1 MFRHPRP
8 FRFFRP
14 IARLGHLRS
23 GLCLYAIIL
32 TLCCQVFTG
41 FTSVSAATNS
51 ADDLNRTPIAST
63 APVSAAKNTNNFYFT
78 DFEADYYL
86 SRAADGTSRLR
97 VVERLT
103 AVFPDTD
110 QNHGITRVIPYTNQD
125 GHNLTIADDRAFSP
139 VVRHNGEPE
148 APAEIERSDDGYY
161 VVYLGDA
168 DTYLH
173 GTHTYELEY
182 EFQQSSS
189 TSSPPSTTKITPGR
203 NSTGIP
209 TATIGSN
216 PSAKSPPAFILPTP
230 TLPPLLLVKLGAMSV
245 ATAATTSNAALL
257 RL

>member
-8 FRFFRP
+8 FRLFRP
-14 IARLGHLRS
+14 ISRLGHLRS

-51 ADDLNRTPIAST
+51 ADDLNRTSIAST
-63 APVSAAKNTNNFYFT
+63 APVSAAKNANNFYFT

-86 SRAADGTSRLR
+86 SRAADDTSRLR

-125 GHNLTIADDRAFSP
+125 GHNLTIADDRAFNP
-139 VVRHNGEPE
+139 VVRHNGESE

-173 GTHTYELEY
+173 GTL
-182 EFQQSSS
+182 
-189 TSSPPSTTKITPGR
+189 TPGR

-230 TLPPLLLVKLGAMSV
+230 TLPPLSLVKLGAMSV
-245 ATAATTSNAALL
+245 ATAATISNAARL